1 MSRTIFARLSRR
13 AAVVFAAIALSATAA
28 TAAPT
33 AIYDPIAC
41 GSRNVHSLWLGTY
54 DRYVI
59 VQGDGDTDLD
69 CWLYDANGRLISSD
83 TDATDTCVLP
93 APTFGTHR
101 LVIRN
106 LGRVTNY
113 YAIWTEN

>member
-1 MSRTIFARLSRR
+1 MSRTIFARVSRR

-28 TAAPT
+28 TAAST
-33 AIYDPIAC
+33 AIYDRISG
-41 GSRNVHSLWLGTY
+41 GSRNVHSLWLGNY
-54 DRYVI
+54 DNYVI
-59 VQGDGDTDLD
+59 VDGDGGTDLD
-69 CWLYDANGRLISSD
+69 CWLYDDRDRLVSSD
-83 TDATDTCVLP
+83 TDGTDTCVLP

-106 LGRVTNY
+106 FGRVTNY